1 MKRMLTLLLLCVLVC
16 MTTAFSLSE
25 TKEVHLTREYEWYI
39 DQNNTGEY
47 SNINCGPTS
56 ATMVLKYLD
65 ETFDKTVEDARKE
78 IKPDGGS
85 WTNVDT
91 VNYINNHGGK
101 VRTLKFNIDTIK
113 GGLQNG
119 SLFILC
125 IDTNAYRSNG
135 NTHAVIVKGYTESC
149 FELYDPDNGKDVL
162 RTYDDIDKAAKM
174 LWYYAIEV
182 YDEKTDDNTDPGTNL
197 RRVIYRAGLCTDIQ

>member
-1 MKRMLTLLLLCVLVC
+1 

-78 IKPDGGS
+78 IKPEGGS
-85 WTNVDT
+85 WSNYDII
-91 VNYINNHGGK
+91 NYIKDNGGK
-101 VRTLKFNIDTIK
+101 VRTTKFNIDTIK
-113 GGLQNG
+113 EGLQNG

-125 IDTNAYRSNG
+125 IKETEP
-135 NTHAVIVKGYTESC
+135 HAVIVKGYVEGK
-149 FELYDPDNGKDVL
+149 FELYDPNSGKDRL
-162 RTYDDIDKAAKM
+162 ITYEQTETAVKA
-174 LWYYAIEV
+174 LWPYAIEV
-182 YDEKTDDNTDPGTNL
+182 YYADRDTSGTL
-197 RRVIYRAGLCTDIQ
+197 DIRQRDSDRHDIRTAAD